1 MNLKFKTPCLGA
13 AAVAALMMSVA
24 PASAADKVTIAEF
37 KYPSA
42 QATLHVMKNILENK
56 LGLEVGKL
64 PGNNAVFYAAM
75 DRGKGEV
82 DFHVEAW
89 LPNQKA
95 LVQKYANEKKSIS
108 VSKNPYVASSGF
120 CVPRY
125 FAEANNLKHIT
136 DLARPEVAA
145 QLDSD
150 GDGKGEIW
158 VGKPG
163 WIATNENSIK
173 VRDYGLL
180 AFNSETRHDAAVH
193 YGNLSAATKKKA
205 GYAGYCWKPDG
216 VWKQYDVVQLEEPP
230 YDSSCH
236 KQLRQQTIQTG
247 SRIQDHL
254 RSARKLCTSSG
265 QSS

>member
-1 MNLKFKTPCLGA
+1 MNNRRCGLVFGA
-13 AAVAALMMSVA
+13 ATAATLVASVTTAVS
-24 PASAADKVTIAEF
+24 ADKVAIAEF

-42 QATLHVMKNILENK
+42 QATLHVMKNILEK
-56 LGLEVGKL
+56 RLGLEVTTL
-64 PGNNAVFYAAM
+64 TGNNAVFYAAM

-82 DFHVEAW
+82 DFHVEVW

-95 LVQKYANEKKSIS
+95 LVQKYANEKKTVV
-108 VSKNPYVASSGF
+108 VSKKPYVASSGF

-125 FAEANNLKHIT
+125 FAEANNLKDIT

-180 AFNSETRHDAAVH
+180 AFSKETRHDAAVH
-193 YGNLSAATKKKA
+193 YGNLSAAVKKKA

-216 VWKQYDVVQLEEPP
+216 VWKQYDVVQLKEPP
-230 YDSSCH
+230 YDPSCH
-236 KQLRQQTIQTG
+236 KQLR
-247 SRIQDHL
+247 S
-254 RSARKLCTSSG
+254 CT
-265 QSS
+265 